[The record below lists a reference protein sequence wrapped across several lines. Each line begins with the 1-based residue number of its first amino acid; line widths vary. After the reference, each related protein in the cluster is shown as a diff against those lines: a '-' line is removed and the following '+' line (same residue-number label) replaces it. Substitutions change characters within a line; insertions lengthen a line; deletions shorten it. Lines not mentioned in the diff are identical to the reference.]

1 MNLKLV
7 IFDMD
12 GLMYDTEQIGLACLI
27 KAAIKYGYVIDREF
41 GLMGIGMNSN
51 DYQKLVKE
59 KFGDEYPYLQISQK
73 SREMR
78 MTYLK
83 EHGMIVKPGLKEL
96 IEFLKDHNIK
106 IAIASSSSKETID
119 EYNHL
124 AGFDGI
130 FDYIIAGNM
139 VEHSKP
145 DPEIFLKVLEHFN
158 ISKDEALVLEDSRN
172 GIMASY
178 NAQIPVI
185 CVPDLV
191 KHDLEI
197 TKLTYATLPS
207 LVEVKELIEKDIL
220 LKHKGE

>member
-12 GLMYDTEQIGLACLI
+12 GLMYDTEQIGMDCLI
-27 KAAIKYGYVIDREF
+27 NAAQKFGYVIDQEF
-41 GLMGIGMNSN
+41 GLSSIGMNAN

-59 KFGDEYPYLQISQK
+59 KFGADYPYDLISK
-73 SREMR
+73 ESRKTR
-78 MTYLK
+78 MAYLRK
-83 EHGMIVKPGLKEL
+83 NGMIIKPGLCEL
-96 IEFLKDHNIK
+96 INYLQKKEIK
-106 IAIASSSSKETID
+106 LALASSSSKETID

-124 AGFDGI
+124 AGFDNV

-145 DPEIFLKVLEHFN
+145 DPEIFLKLLEHFELKQN
-158 ISKDEALVLEDSRN
+158 EALILEDSRN
-172 GIMASY
+172 GIMAAH
-178 NAQIPVI
+178 NANIPVI

-191 KHDLEI
+191 KHGQDI

-207 LVEVKELIEKDIL
+207 LNEVKLEIEKIIT
-220 LKHKGE
+220 K